1 MKEKIEVKDD
11 ENAALA
17 ATPENEAGCC
27 RVESVVS
34 IDERGQMVL
43 PKEVR
48 EAANIKPG
56 DKLAVVSWL
65 KGDEVCCI
73 TLIKADLLTGMVKSF
88 LGPVMK
94 DVI

>member
-1 MKEKIEVKDD
+1 MEEKIDAKDGD
-11 ENAALA
+11 MTTLDD
-17 ATPENEAGCC
+17 TPDNDAGCC

-34 IDERGQMVL
+34 VDERGQMVL

-73 TLIKADLLTGMVKSF
+73 SLIKADLLTGMVRSF
-88 LGPVMK
+88 LGPVIK
-94 DVI
+94 DIV

>member
-1 MKEKIEVKDD
+1 MDERIENKDSVKATFD
-11 ENAALA
+11 
-17 ATPENEAGCC
+17 ATPDNEAGCC

-34 IDERGQMVL
+34 VDERGQMVL

-48 EAANIKPG
+48 EAADIKPG

-73 TLIKADLLTGMVKSF
+73 TLIKADLLTGMVKNF

-94 DVI
+94 DVL